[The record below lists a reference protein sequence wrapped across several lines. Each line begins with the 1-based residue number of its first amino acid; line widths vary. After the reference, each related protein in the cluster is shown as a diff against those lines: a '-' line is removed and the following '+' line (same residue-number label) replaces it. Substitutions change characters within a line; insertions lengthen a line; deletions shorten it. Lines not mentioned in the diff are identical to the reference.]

1 MTRLTGKVEKGWG
14 SEDIWI
20 SNDLYC
26 SKFMHFDEGA
36 QFSMHFH
43 AKKTETW
50 YVQSGSFC
58 VWYLNT
64 MTASKYAYELNK
76 GDTWTNEVCEPHQLE
91 ALEDDSVIFE
101 VSTPDD
107 PRDSYRVEK
116 GNSQS

>member
-1 MTRLTGKVEKGWG
+1 MNNIVEKGWG
-14 SEDIWI
+14 REII
-20 SNDLYC
+20 FVNNDMYC
-26 SKFMHFDEGA
+26 GKLLCFDKAGSKG
-36 QFSMHFH
+36 SMHFH